1 MDLADLLL
9 VILLTALTLYVLL
22 GGADFGAGI
31 WEFTSAF
38 QSGEPERRQLYRAIG
53 PVWEANHVWLIFVI
67 VILANGFPL
76 ALAGLSRALWVPLL
90 LALAGIVFRGAS
102 YAFRAGA
109 TPGERRA
116 WEAVFAMA
124 STATPFFLGAA
135 AGAIAGG
142 RLLLDADGSYRG
154 AALTGWI
161 SPLAIFT
168 GFYTVAL
175 SAWLTAVFLIRESR
189 AGSEGELEEL
199 WRRRALSV
207 GLWLG
212 LLSAAGLVLVG
223 TEAPELVNG
232 FRQRGWPVV
241 VVSVVCGGLA
251 LVAIARRQA
260 NTSGI
265 LACGA
270 VAAVIWG
277 WGLAQYPAIIPPAI
291 TVDLAKAPDIV
302 LSWMLVVIVAGALLL
317 FPSLVWLFRL
327 FKASHSG

>member
-1 MDLADLLL
+1 MDTADLLL
-9 VILLTALTLYVLL
+9 VVLLAALTLYVLL

-76 ALAGLSRALWVPLL
+76 ALAGLSRALWAPLL

-116 WEAVFAMA
+116 WEAVFATA
-124 STATPFFLGAA
+124 STATPFFLGAS

-142 RLLLDADGSYRG
+142 HLLLDADGAYRG
-154 AALTGWI
+154 DVLTGWI

-175 SAWLTAVFLIRESR
+175 CAWLTAVFLVRESR
-189 AGSEGELEEL
+189 VENDRELEET
-199 WRRRALSV
+199 WRRRALST

-212 LLSAAGLVLVG
+212 LLSAAGLVLVL
-223 TEAPELVNG
+223 TEAPGLVRG
-232 FRQRGWPVV
+232 FQQRGWPLVV
-241 VVSVVCGGLA
+241 ISVVCGSLA
-251 LVAIARRQA
+251 LVTTGKRRVNA
-260 NTSGI
+260 SVV

-270 VAAVIWG
+270 VAAVVWG
-277 WGLAQYPAIIPPAI
+277 WGVAQYPAIVPPAI
-291 TVDLAKAPDIV
+291 TSELSRAPENV
-302 LSWMLVVIVAGALLL
+302 LRWMLVVIGAGVVLVL
-317 FPSLVWLFRL
+317 PSLVWLFRL
-327 FKASHSG
+327 FKASPSG